1 MGDNGERWEEPPEE
15 HCRTQAPRVAS
26 PPQAKQS
33 WPIVIGVKEGNQPSP
48 KGRIREA
55 EDSRRIKSHPA
66 AVNNTMTD
74 GPRGA
79 GVPCCT

>member
-1 MGDNGERWEEPPEE
+1 MGDNGERWEEPPKE
-15 HCRTQAPRVAS
+15 HCRTQVPRVAS
-26 PPQAKQS
+26 PTQEKQS
-33 WPIVIGVKEGNQPSP
+33 WPIVKVIQGGNQPSP

-55 EDSRRIKSHPA
+55 EDSRQTKFLPA
-66 AVNNTMTD
+66 AVKNTMTD

>member
-1 MGDNGERWEEPPEE
+1 MGGNGERCEEPPEE

-26 PPQAKQS
+26 PPQEKQS
-33 WPIVIGVKEGNQPSP
+33 WPVVKGVQEGNQPSP

-55 EDSRRIKSHPA
+55 EDSRWTKSHPA
-66 AVNNTMTD
+66 AVENTMTD

-79 GVPCCT
+79 